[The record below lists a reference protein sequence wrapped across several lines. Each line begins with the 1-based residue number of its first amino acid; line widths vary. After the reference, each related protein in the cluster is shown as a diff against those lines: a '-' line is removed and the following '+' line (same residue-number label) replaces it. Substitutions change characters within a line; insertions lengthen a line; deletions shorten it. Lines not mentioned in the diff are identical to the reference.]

1 YAQDYDERL
10 FPVSYDDWQHYWWG
24 FVDYANH
31 SFALVTKIQLQ
42 KLDSFGKWVE
52 FWRCFG
58 SF

>member
-1 YAQDYDERL
+1 LARRAIGRFQ
-10 FPVSYDDWQHYWWG
+10 Q
-24 FVDYANH
+24 
-31 SFALVTKIQLQ
+31 FALVTEIQLQ

>member
-1 YAQDYDERL
+1 LCSRPKGCQ
-10 FPVSYDDWQHYWWG
+10 Q
-24 FVDYANH
+24 
-31 SFALVTKIQLQ
+31 FALVTEIQLQ